1 MPLEFSRRALS
12 PKWNVAEVEFR
23 KLWFH
28 RGGISE
34 FLISPRWTFGF
45 WLLTRKKKTFFFKPG
60 RDFWPPEFLT
70 PVFLTPRISDPR
82 QFWPRNGHGFSP
94 EFCEVAGRQLCLQD
108 FEPIYWARKIYQKFT
123 KYRVYANKWHSNRG
137 PSRERQAQPCPR
149 PRSFLKKLQ
158 KSWHGRFFHTFS
170 QITLSIAQRE
180 HPTPATPP
188 TGRFV
193 TMNIRE
199 YTWNHG
205 PAPGKQVTPSTQRG
219 GDPARRLRTSTQR
232 TRFEGMLATLNGFG
246 F

>member
-1 MPLEFSRRALS
+1 MWPR
-12 PKWNVAEVEFR
+12 WNFGNCDSTEVEFR
-23 KLWFH
+23 NFWFH
-28 RGGISE
+28 RGGLSD
-34 FLISPRWTFGF
+34 F
-45 WLLTRKKKTFFFKPG
+45 
-60 RDFWPPEFLT
+60 DFWPEKKNPSFLN
-70 PVFLTPRISDPR
+70 PAGIFDPPNFWPPYFWPPGFLIPRK
-82 QFWPRNGHGFSP
+82 FWPRNGHGFSP
-94 EFCEVAGRQLCLQD
+94 EFCEVPGYSSAS
-108 FEPIYWARKIYQKFT
+108 KILNLFTKPGKFNQNFT

-149 PRSFLKKLQ
+149 CNSFLKKLQ